1 MFFVN
6 LVSSIYLVFVV
17 NLVSSIYL
25 VFVVNL
31 VSSVN
36 LCVQMSTLTLL
47 QHRQLGTA
55 MNPYFAY
62 QSPSMASQ
70 THLSKYICGSRHFV
84 ERLKLIQRLKEK
96 GHHGCVNSI
105 NFSHSGQLLASGS
118 DDLKIV
124 LWDWQ
129 RGVARTTMETDHVAN
144 IFQVCPPF
152 VLPWEPY

>member
-1 MFFVN
+1 
-6 LVSSIYLVFVV
+6 
-17 NLVSSIYL
+17 
-25 VFVVNL
+25 
-31 VSSVN
+31 
-36 LCVQMSTLTLL
+36 
-47 QHRQLGTA
+47 

-70 THLSKYICGSRHFV
+70 THLSKYIYGSRHFV

-96 GHHGCVNSI
+96 GHHSCVNSI